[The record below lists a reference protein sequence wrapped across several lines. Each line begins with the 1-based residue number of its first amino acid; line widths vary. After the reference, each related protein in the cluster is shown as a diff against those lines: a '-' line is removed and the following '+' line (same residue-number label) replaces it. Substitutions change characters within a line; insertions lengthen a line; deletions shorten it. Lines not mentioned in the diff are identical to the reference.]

1 MPLFKV
7 MFSTREST
15 YRRLN
20 GLDGVGR
27 ERGIKQN
34 FLVFLRQILSYFEIR
49 FERYNLHIYSTNI
62 YYDLLGPSLWQ
73 VETVERD

>member
-1 MPLFKV
+1 MVWIMVGEIVEMTLFKV
-7 MFSTREST
+7 MFSRIENA

-34 FLVFLRQILSYFEIR
+34 FLVFA
-49 FERYNLHIYSTNI
+49 
-62 YYDLLGPSLWQ
+62 
-73 VETVERD
+73 

>member
-1 MPLFKV
+1 MVEETVEMTFKV
-7 MFSTREST
+7 MFSRIEST

-34 FLVFLRQILSYFEIR
+34 FLVFA
-49 FERYNLHIYSTNI
+49 
-62 YYDLLGPSLWQ
+62 
-73 VETVERD
+73 

>member
-1 MPLFKV
+1 MVEETVEMTLFKV
-7 MFSTREST
+7 MFSRIEST

-34 FLVFLRQILSYFEIR
+34 FLVFA
-49 FERYNLHIYSTNI
+49 
-62 YYDLLGPSLWQ
+62 
-73 VETVERD
+73 

>member
-1 MPLFKV
+1 MIVCIMVEETVEMTFKV
-7 MFSTREST
+7 MFSRIEST

-34 FLVFLRQILSYFEIR
+34 YLVFA
-49 FERYNLHIYSTNI
+49 
-62 YYDLLGPSLWQ
+62 
-73 VETVERD
+73 

>member
-1 MPLFKV
+1 MIGCIMVEETVEMTLFKV
-7 MFSTREST
+7 MFSRIEST

-34 FLVFLRQILSYFEIR
+34 FLVFA
-49 FERYNLHIYSTNI
+49 
-62 YYDLLGPSLWQ
+62 
-73 VETVERD
+73 

>member
-1 MPLFKV
+1 MIVCIMVEETVEMTFKV
-7 MFSTREST
+7 MFSRIEST

-34 FLVFLRQILSYFEIR
+34 FLVFA
-49 FERYNLHIYSTNI
+49 
-62 YYDLLGPSLWQ
+62 
-73 VETVERD
+73 

>member
-1 MPLFKV
+1 MIVCIMVEETVEMTFKV
-7 MFSTREST
+7 MLSRIEST

-34 FLVFLRQILSYFEIR
+34 FLVFA
-49 FERYNLHIYSTNI
+49 
-62 YYDLLGPSLWQ
+62 
-73 VETVERD
+73 